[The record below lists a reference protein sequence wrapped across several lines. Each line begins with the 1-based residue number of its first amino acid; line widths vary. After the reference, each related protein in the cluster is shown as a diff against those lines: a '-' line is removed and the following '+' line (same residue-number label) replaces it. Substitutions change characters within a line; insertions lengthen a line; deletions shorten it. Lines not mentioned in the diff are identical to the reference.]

1 MPQSISVSISAT
13 TPQTIS
19 VPIIATSP
27 IIITPASLTF
37 SHGGSPS
44 QAAVVSGGIPPY
56 TVGSSS
62 PSIAT
67 ASISGSNVYVTPVS
81 VGTSTVTVTDLVSG
95 TATFS
100 ASVGAN
106 PGPLLLSKSSLT
118 ATVGTRSGITFSASR
133 AGDTDPFS
141 VSSSPSGIV
150 DVSGSGSGPGPVTY
164 TIVPLSPGNA
174 TITVTAADRTTA
186 TLSLIVTGPL
196 SAVVTSPPNSTLIT
210 ISVSEQNYSGVITPS
225 ILGTT
230 TASVS
235 PGSAFGPIASFSVT
249 DSIAG
254 ELFYVRFN
262 DLIGNST
269 TIAVQSASP
278 SLGLS
283 SITFFDETGINPVAA
298 GSQYQAYYQ
307 GASQTPENVVASGFI
322 GVGGVASFTVHE
334 NSNYIIEWIGQQA
347 PTGQTTFST
356 GTVAP
361 VSVTVSGYRSP
372 YSSTLGYAV
381 KQTEQWTRR
390 WNEQKYRDPGPPG
403 TTGMAYNLA
412 YSFASIIGEGGNGL
426 PGLDSFLQG
435 ISVATRLYNC
445 SGSAIDSWFQD
456 FLGPSFKR
464 QSGELDAA
472 FIQRGIIAMNGKV
485 ATRDALNEATNSA
498 WKSIGN
504 SGTIVCDDSISNPSL
519 MSTIG
524 YAAPYFVVTLPSIT
538 DVTDVFFLDER
549 YLGIDTFL
557 LELGFTAPLSRS
569 LVPLA
574 VQQAVESK
582 RALGCLPLYIQT
594 II

>member
-1 MPQSISVSISAT
+1 MPQSITINVS
-13 TPQTIS
+13 
-19 VPIIATSP
+19 ATSP
-27 IIITPASLTF
+27 QSISIPVVATIPIVITPSSLTF
-37 SHGGSPS
+37 SHGGSIS
-44 QAAVVSGGIPPY
+44 QSVLVSGGIPPY
-56 TVGSSS
+56 TAVSAS

-67 ASISGSNVYVTPVS
+67 VSVSGSTVYATPIS
-81 VGTSTVTVTDLVSG
+81 VGSSTGTVTDSVGG

-100 ASVGAN
+100 ASVGA
-106 PGPLLLSKSSLT
+106 PAGPLTLSTSSMT
-118 ATVGTRSGITFSASR
+118 ATVGSRSLISFSASR
-133 AGDTDPFS
+133 SGDTDPFS
-141 VSSSPSGIV
+141 VSISPAGIAS
-150 DVSGSGSGPGPVTY
+150 VSGSGNGPGPVTY
-164 TIVPLSPGNA
+164 TITPISFGNA
-174 TITVTAADRTTA
+174 TITVTAQDGTTA
-186 TLSLIVTGPL
+186 TLSLTITGQIT
-196 SAVVTSPPNSTLIT
+196 SVITSPPNSTLIT
-210 ISVSEQNYSGVITPS
+210 ISASEQNYSGVITPS

-262 DLIGNST
+262 DSIGNST
-269 TIAVQSASP
+269 TIAVQSANP

-307 GASQTPENVVASGFI
+307 GTSQIPENVVASGFI
-322 GVGGVASFTVHE
+322 GVGGVASFIIHE
-334 NSNYIIEWIGQQA
+334 NSNYTIKWIGQQA

-356 GTVAP
+356 GTVSS

-464 QSGELDAA
+464 QSGELDAV

-485 ATRDALNEATNSA
+485 TTRDALNEATNSA

-519 MSTIG
+519 MSTLG

-557 LELGFTAPLSRS
+557 LELGLTSPLSLS
-569 LVPLA
+569 LVPLV